1 MSSRKTKAHLK
12 FLKRLHHAGD
22 FVGKIIVFLFK
33 SLALFKANE
42 INDLNVS
49 ADLLGN
55 RVKILG
61 NAHAGVLNKL
71 LIKQAVFLEELV
83 ETSGGHLLD
92 DGVGLVGALG
102 CAPKCTVARRVRRRV
117 AKNTVCEY
125 SESCFTC
132 PLSDCKQT
140 VVKCLT
146 VNRLPIDP
154 LM

>member
-1 MSSRKTKAHLK
+1 MNDNDRFYPVVQTPI
-12 FLKRLHHAGD
+12 
-22 FVGKIIVFLFK
+22 GKV
-33 SLALFKANE
+33 
-42 INDLNVS
+42 
-49 ADLLGN
+49 
-55 RVKILG
+55 
-61 NAHAGVLNKL
+61 L
-71 LIKQAVFLEELV
+71 LIGVTMTVERERELFGRRCSQMSTDKCV
-83 ETSGGHLLD
+83 RAHDLINAPLSRI
-92 DGVGLVGALG
+92 
-102 CAPKCTVARRVRRRV
+102 CAPKCTVARKVRRRA